1 MWVWFCYFFPR
12 SSLGLGGL
20 KTVSRLVPWRHDF
33 EDTLCWNGYPKLK
46 PLWLVI
52 TFSPHAIV
60 CTSLTLG
67 LTTVRSMT
75 SQSSVSL
82 TTCTEDYILHTA
94 RNRNSKNKRK
104 RVMGRCW
111 TMSVSGV
118 RVWCWWHLCCSTFPL
133 LFSKHWLLDP
143 IAYLIFHRHLQ
154 TGLLYQVIAFFTYN
168 IFAQIC
174 SKCTVYRPADF
185 QVFLPRHLLPTASN
199 SDEKLYSLSSLLVYG
214 SAVLFGEYTHI

>member
-1 MWVWFCYFFPR
+1 MWVWFCCFFPQ

-111 TMSVSGV
+111 TMPVPSV
-118 RVWCWWHLCCSTFPL
+118 RVCDVDGAHVVSTFPL
-133 LFSKHWLLDP
+133 LFSKHWLFDP
-143 IAYLIFHRHLQ
+143 TAYCILHRHLRSFC
-154 TGLLYQVIAFFTYN
+154 A
-168 IFAQIC
+168 
-174 SKCTVYRPADF
+174 RP
-185 QVFLPRHLLPTASN
+185 
-199 SDEKLYSLSSLLVYG
+199 
-214 SAVLFGEYTHI
+214 